1 MQPGD
6 GKVEAEDGA
15 TPGVAQERRIGAT
28 RPRISARPLP
38 GAPNPMVPPVR
49 RLVPRTPTHPP
60 SVKLGGPFSCSTTT
74 AMITAIMIYSGIL
87 AVLLAFI
94 GAAFESG
101 ARADDQLRDLTR
113 HRP

>member
-1 MQPGD
+1 MRG
-6 GKVEAEDGA
+6 G
-15 TPGVAQERRIGAT
+15 
-28 RPRISARPLP
+28 RPRSKLP
-38 GAPNPMVPPVR
+38 VLPNPPVPLVG
-49 RLVPRTPTHPP
+49 RLPRTPTHPP
-60 SVKLGGPFSCSTTT
+60 SVELGGPFSCGTAT

-101 ARADDQLRDLTR
+101 VRADDQLRDLVTR